1 MADWQENLE
10 TVGAEIFQTY
20 RKRLMQPGIAMEIR
34 RAYPGLSMVDV
45 LIRVHAGRQII
56 QVGDDFCALQAIRS
70 GRWQQT
76 RQERENRPVV
86 AEGRRDQVS
95 RMLVNLGG
103 LLFAGFCLLS
113 LLAAVS
119 DGPGG
124 WLIGGCG
131 TGVCRCASEVA
142 HFLGWTGGWIV
153 IGMPHGIVVG
163 PAVPA
168 DGHCVQPVPTAP
180 GRPRS
185 RAPGAW
191 QRAVPGRPDSAVPKS
206 SRFHR

>member
-1 MADWQENLE
+1 MTDWQENLE

-76 RQERENRPVV
+76 CQERENRPVV
-86 AEGRRDQVS
+86 TEGRRDQVS

-124 WLIGGCG
+124 WLIGGVG
-131 TGVCRCASEVA
+131 LGFVVA
-142 HFLGWTGGWIV
+142 LLRWRIFSGGQ
-153 IGMPHGIVVG
+153 
-163 PAVPA
+163 A
-168 DGHCVQPVPTAP
+168 DGL
-180 GRPRS
+180 
-185 RAPGAW
+185 
-191 QRAVPGRPDSAVPKS
+191 S
-206 SRFHR
+206 SGCRTGLS